1 MPARLKKLIGS
12 LGVLAF
18 LAAYICAVT
27 LLADHLPRS
36 IWAETAFYL
45 AAGVL
50 WGVPLIP
57 LIRWM
62 NREPRAG

>member
-1 MPARLKKLIGS
+1 MPPRLKKLIGS
-12 LGVLAF
+12 FGVMGF
-18 LAAYICAVT
+18 LAAYIWAIT
-27 LLADHLPRS
+27 LLADHVPKS

-62 NREPRAG
+62 NREAPRA